1 MCDLLLIWF
10 LKRLILNLT
19 KCHLVPN
26 NHACASTQRITRRIC
41 NCRTLHFF
49 IRKYQSFLSIHRAYH
64 QPLKNHKQHISESCQ
79 KGREHRAIAQE
90 AHLSFLKNESLISK
104 AMSACELLIFV
115 LQSEE
120 LCTLWKK
127 SSIFRYNT
135 EHLQSLF
142 NPYFL
147 SKYFL
152 PSTMGIFIFNLH
164 CYTQVLPK
172 EKENYLWMSRLSKM
186 AAELSSYSAY

>member
-64 QPLKNHKQHISESCQ
+64 QPLKNHNQHISESCQ
-79 KGREHRAIAQE
+79 KGRDHRAG
-90 AHLSFLKNESLISK
+90 SSLKLLKTWEFNLKSYVSMRIVNIWSSK
-104 AMSACELLIFV
+104 WRNMHTL
-115 LQSEE
+115 EE
-120 LCTLWKK
+120 INNFQVQYWA
-127 SSIFRYNT
+127 SSIFI
-135 EHLQSLF
+135 QSIF
-142 NPYFL
+142 M

-152 PSTMGIFIFNLH
+152 PSIMGIFIFSFH
-164 CYTQVLPK
+164 GYTQVLPK
-172 EKENYLWMSRLSKM
+172 EKESYLWMSRLSKM
-186 AAELSSYSAY
+186 AAELSSYRKSE

>member
-64 QPLKNHKQHISESCQ
+64 QPLKNHNQHISESCQ
-79 KGREHRAIAQE
+79 KGRHHRAG
-90 AHLSFLKNESLISK
+90 SSLK
-104 AMSACELLIFV
+104 LLKKWEFN
-115 LQSEE
+115 LQSYVSMRIVNIWSSKWRNMHTLEE
-120 LCTLWKK
+120 IVNFQVQYWA
-127 SSIFRYNT
+127 SSINRYLCLNHFFSNLQASWIT
-135 EHLQSLF
+135 REAVVIDKLVGIDPTKCHVFCNIEH
-142 NPYFL
+142 
-147 SKYFL
+147 K
-152 PSTMGIFIFNLH
+152 
-164 CYTQVLPK
+164 
-172 EKENYLWMSRLSKM
+172 
-186 AAELSSYSAY
+186 